1 MFFVFFFLVE
11 KTLGPLLKRRTDKSH
26 RSCENAADRSLSE
39 APCSAALRTGIALSP
54 ASLSHQALR
63 LRLPRWN
70 KPNTKKKKKKKK
82 KPSGDQNPLLTGHR
96 QSHDSLDGAGIW
108 RVPSPRRLTCAASVT
123 LPASSC
129 WTSRGSALCR
139 SQQRTGETAQRRT
152 SGGGRSRPCPSSTTG
167 PIHIQRF
174 QLSGRYTAACG
185 KREEPGLFKWWRL
198 AAFIWDVLGVF
209 SNSTEC
215 YSRWFLCELT
225 RI

>member
-1 MFFVFFFLVE
+1 MFFVFFFRVE
-11 KTLGPLLKRRTDKSH
+11 KTREPLLKRRTDKSH
-26 RSCENAADRSLSE
+26 RSCEKAADRSLSE

-70 KPNTKKKKKKKK
+70 KPNKQKTAF
-82 KPSGDQNPLLTGHR
+82 GGQNPLLTGHR
-96 QSHDSLDGAGIW
+96 QSRDSLDRAGIW

-123 LPASSC
+123 LSAPSC

-152 SGGGRSRPCPSSTTG
+152 SGGGRGQPCPSPTTG

-174 QLSGRYTAACG
+174 QLSGR
-185 KREEPGLFKWWRL
+185 
-198 AAFIWDVLGVF
+198 
-209 SNSTEC
+209 
-215 YSRWFLCELT
+215 
-225 RI
+225 